1 MDWVLLFAVLL
12 ALIAAVAAWLNSR
25 GATAAELPYTKSP
38 ALLSPA
44 ERSFLGVLDQAV
56 GSRYRVFAKVRV
68 ADVVGV
74 QSMRDR
80 SAWQRAFNK
89 INAKHF
95 DFVLCAADDLSVV
108 AVVELD
114 DKSHR
119 RGKRR
124 ERDSFLVDLC
134 EAISLPL
141 IQVPAQRAYTVS
153 EIRAHLLQDGALA

>member
-12 ALIAAVAAWLNSR
+12 ALIAAVAAWLKSR

-89 INAKHF
+89 ISAKHF

-114 DKSHR
+114 DKSHKR
-119 RGKRR
+119 SKRR

-141 IQVPAQRAYTVS
+141 IQVPAQRAYSVS
-153 EIRAHLLQDGALA
+153 EIRAQVLQGGAPA